1 MRVRIVLLLFLALAL
16 TGSVSRILVGEL
28 LGLAVPHDGVM
39 DLCLKDEEEAVFADG
54 LEGLWSPQDGAVRC
68 LGRAELAGCHG
79 GLVWTTSRLKASSVE
94 RLAS

>member
-1 MRVRIVLLLFLALAL
+1 MRVRVRVLLLLALACAI
-16 TGSVSRILVGEL
+16 VSPSRRLFGEL
-28 LGLAVPHDGVM
+28 LGLSVSHDGVV

-79 GLVWTTSRLKASSVE
+79 APTVGLDRV
-94 RLAS
+94 